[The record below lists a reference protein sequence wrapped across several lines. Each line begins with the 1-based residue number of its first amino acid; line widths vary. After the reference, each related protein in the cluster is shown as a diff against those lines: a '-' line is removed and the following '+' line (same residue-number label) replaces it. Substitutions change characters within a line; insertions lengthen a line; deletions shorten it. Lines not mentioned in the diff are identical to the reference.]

1 MPQGVISIALNAII
15 LNAIAFNAI
24 KLIYKHINITTYV
37 N

>member
-24 KLIYKHINITTYV
+24 KLIYKHINTTTYV
-37 N
+37 I

>member
-24 KLIYKHINITTYV
+24 KLIYKHINTTTYV